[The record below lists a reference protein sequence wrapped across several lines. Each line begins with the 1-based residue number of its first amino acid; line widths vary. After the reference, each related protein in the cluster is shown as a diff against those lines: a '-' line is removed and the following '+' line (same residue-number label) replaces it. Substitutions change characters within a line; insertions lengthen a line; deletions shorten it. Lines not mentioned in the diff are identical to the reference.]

1 MSCNNCH
8 SSEKPSQSDS
18 KAQGLTAHALR
29 WMSAVLPEGSALLSS
44 SCCWLPTVL
53 DFVFAG
59 SVTATG
65 IQKLRPFFLAVSVLT
80 LAWSISRQGLNKSN
94 LRRAIICACLLA
106 WSQYSQRAQ
115 PAKGHHSC
123 H

>member
-1 MSCNNCH
+1 MSCNDCH
-8 SSEKPSQSDS
+8 SCEKPSQSDS
-18 KAQGLTAHALR
+18 TNQGVTTRALQR
-29 WMSAVLPEGSALLSS
+29 MSAVVPEGSALLSC

-59 SVTATG
+59 SVTAAG
-65 IQKLRPFFLAVSVLT
+65 IQKLRPLFLAVSVLT
-80 LAWSISRQGLNKSN
+80 LAWSISRQGLNRSN

-106 WSQYSQRAQ
+106 WSQYSERAQ
-115 PAKGHHSC
+115 SAKGHHSC